1 MRLVRLMSL
10 PLLTALPFA
19 VLSAQIPT
27 RRPAPGAATANAPRM
42 LVANPHS
49 FSSQDSA
56 SSVIIGQGM
65 RTRMDKVAGGNFA
78 VLTREQ
84 MNDALKQF
92 GYPPDAILA
101 STVQKQFGNALQA
114 KALVGSSLSKDQS
127 GRYSVT
133 SRLAGINDDAGS
145 VVVVTQ
151 GPSQKLDEVGGAVAD
166 ALTPAVKSFNDA
178 RACIDQSKAAP
189 DKAAA
194 SAKKAIAT
202 LPKNGLAHLCL
213 GLMALDRQSRMSPT
227 TAKDTAEALGHLR
240 EAVEGD
246 PLSLK
251 AWTTMAQ
258 IYEAQGDTAKTVEAL
273 KQMLLVAPT
282 NQTLREQAFKL
293 FIKYERPDAAEQ
305 TALDGLKIDPTN
317 SDLYDLLSNAR
328 VFKGDFA
335 GAVDALEQ
343 VVANDSSKAD
353 SSFYLKITVMA
364 SQKPDTSRLLKWAS
378 AGSKKYPD
386 NVTLLNQLVSAYQ
399 LTGPV
404 DSQVATTQR
413 LMAKDTTAVGP
424 ALATAQAL
432 VTANRAADAQPF
444 LDFVT
449 KYGDAQAKEGVSVI
463 LFNVAR
469 PLLQPPQNWPEAAV
483 KLRQV
488 VATASPTGKIYPLA
502 NYYLG
507 LSILQQIPPLDAAAE
522 KEKSCDKAKQEE
534 SMAAEAA
541 EAFTHAP
548 PDQAQNLGQF
558 QKYLDG
564 LKPRI
569 ASMLKVYCK

>member
-1 MRLVRLMSL
+1 MRLVRLLFL
-10 PLLTALPFA
+10 PLLAALPA
-19 VLSAQIPT
+19 ALSAQIPT
-27 RRPAPGAATANAPRM
+27 RRPAPGAPTANAPRL
-42 LVANPHS
+42 LVANPHT
-49 FSSQDSA
+49 FATQDSA
-56 SSVIIGQGM
+56 SSVQIGQGI
-65 RTRMDKVAGGNFA
+65 RGRMEKVVGSSFA

-114 KALVGSSLSKDQS
+114 RALVSSTLSKDQS
-127 GRYSVT
+127 GRFSVT
-133 SRLAGINDDAGS
+133 SRLAGLNDDAGN
-145 VVVVTQ
+145 VVVVNQ
-151 GPSQKLDEVGGAVAD
+151 AASQKLDEMGGSVAD
-166 ALTPAVKSFNDA
+166 ALQPAVKSFNDA
-178 RACIDQSKAAP
+178 RACVDQSKAAP
-189 DKAAA
+189 DKAIA
-194 SAKKAIAT
+194 SAKKAIAA

-213 GLMALDRQSRMSPT
+213 GLLALDKKT
-227 TAKDTAEALGHLR
+227 NKDSAEAMEHLQQ
-240 EAVEGD
+240 AVEGD

-251 AWTTMAQ
+251 GWTTLAQ
-258 IYEAQGDTAKTVEAL
+258 IYEAKGDTNKTVEAL

-317 SDLYDLLSNAR
+317 ADLYDLLSNAR

-335 GAVDALEQ
+335 GAVAALEQ
-343 VVANDSSKAD
+343 MVANDSTKAD

-364 SQKPDTSRLLKWAS
+364 SQKPDTAKLLKWA
-378 AGSKKYPD
+378 AEGSKKYPT
-386 NVTLLNQLVSAYQ
+386 NLALLNQLVAAYQ

-404 DSQVATTQR
+404 DSQVTTTKR
-413 LMAKDTTAVGP
+413 LMEKDTTAIGP

-432 VTANRAADAQPF
+432 VTANRANEAQPF

-463 LFNVAR
+463 LFNIAR
-469 PLLQPPQNWPEAAV
+469 PLLQPPQNWPEAAT

-488 VATASPTGKIYPLA
+488 VATANPSGKIYPLA

-507 LSILQQIPPLDAAAE
+507 LSILQQIPPLDAQAE

-534 SMAAEAA
+534 SMAAEA
-541 EAFTHAP
+541 EAAFKLAP
-548 PDQAQNLGQF
+548 PDQAQNLQQF

-564 LKPRI
+564 LKPRV

>member
-1 MRLVRLMSL
+1 MRLVRLLFL
-10 PLLTALPFA
+10 PLLAALPA
-19 VLSAQIPT
+19 ALSAQIPT
-27 RRPAPGAATANAPRM
+27 RRPAPGAPTANAPRL
-42 LVANPHS
+42 LVANPHT
-49 FSSQDSA
+49 FATQDSA
-56 SSVIIGQGM
+56 ASVQIGQGI
-65 RTRMDKVAGGNFA
+65 RGRMEKVVGSSFA

-84 MNDALKQF
+84 MNDALQQF

-114 KALVGSSLSKDQS
+114 RALVSSTLSKDQS
-127 GRYSVT
+127 GRFSVT
-133 SRLAGINDDAGS
+133 SRLAGLNDDAGN
-145 VVVVTQ
+145 VVVVNQ
-151 GPSQKLDEVGGAVAD
+151 AASQKLDEMGGSVAD
-166 ALTPAVKSFNDA
+166 ALQPAVKSFNDA
-178 RACIDQSKAAP
+178 RACVDQSKAAP
-189 DKAAA
+189 DKAIA
-194 SAKKAIAT
+194 SAKKAIAA

-213 GLMALDRQSRMSPT
+213 GLLALDKKT
-227 TAKDTAEALGHLR
+227 NKDSAEAMEHLQQ
-240 EAVEGD
+240 AVEGD

-251 AWTTMAQ
+251 GWTTLAQ
-258 IYEAQGDTAKTVEAL
+258 IYEAKGDTNKTVEAL

-317 SDLYDLLSNAR
+317 ADLYDLLSNAR

-335 GAVDALEQ
+335 GAVAALEQ
-343 VVANDSSKAD
+343 MVANDSTKAD

-364 SQKPDTSRLLKWAS
+364 SQKPDTAKLLKWA
-378 AGSKKYPD
+378 AEGSKKYPT
-386 NVTLLNQLVSAYQ
+386 NLALLNQLVAAYQ

-404 DSQVATTQR
+404 DSQVTTTKR
-413 LMAKDTTAVGP
+413 LMEKDTTAIGP

-432 VTANRAADAQPF
+432 VTANRANEAQPF

-463 LFNVAR
+463 LFNIAR
-469 PLLQPPQNWPEAAV
+469 PLLQPPQNWPEAAT

-488 VATASPTGKIYPLA
+488 VATANPSGKIYPLA

-507 LSILQQIPPLDAAAE
+507 LSILQQIPPLDAQAE

-534 SMAAEAA
+534 SMAAEA
-541 EAFTHAP
+541 EAAFKLAP
-548 PDQAQNLGQF
+548 PDQAQNLQQF

-564 LKPRI
+564 LKPRV

>member
-1 MRLVRLMSL
+1 MRLVRLLSL
-10 PLLTALPFA
+10 SLLAAPLAA
-19 VLSAQIPT
+19 LSAQIPT
-27 RRPAPGAATANAPRM
+27 RRPAPGAATSNSPRM
-42 LVANPHS
+42 LVSNPHT
-49 FSSQDSA
+49 FPPKDSA
-56 SSVIIGQGM
+56 TSAAIGQGI
-65 RTRMDKVAGGNFA
+65 RGRMDKVVNGNFA

-114 KALVGSSLSKDQS
+114 RALVSSTLGKDQS
-127 GRYSVT
+127 GRFSVT
-133 SRLAGINDDAGS
+133 SRLAGLNDDAGN

-166 ALTPAVKSFNDA
+166 ALQPAVKSFNDA
-178 RACIDQSKAAP
+178 RACVDQSKAAP
-189 DKAAA
+189 DKAIA

-213 GLMALDRQSRMSPT
+213 GLIALDKKT
-227 TAKDTAEALGHLR
+227 NKDSAEAMDHLR
-240 EAVEGD
+240 QAVEGD
-246 PLSLK
+246 PQSLK
-251 AWTTMAQ
+251 GWTTLAQ
-258 IYEAQGDTAKTVEAL
+258 IYEAQGDTNKTVEAL

-317 SDLYDLLSNAR
+317 ADLYDLLSNAR
-328 VFKGDFA
+328 VYKGDFV
-335 GAVDALEQ
+335 GAVAALEQ
-343 VVANDSSKAD
+343 MVANDSTKAD

-364 SQKPDTSRLLKWAS
+364 SQKPDTAKLLKWA
-378 AGSKKYPD
+378 AEGSKKFPT
-386 NVTLLNQLVSAYQ
+386 NLALLNQLVSAYQ

-404 DSQVATTQR
+404 DSQVSTTKR
-413 LMAKDTTAVGP
+413 LMEKDTTAVGP

-432 VTANRAADAQPF
+432 VTANRAAEAQPF

-463 LFNVAR
+463 LFNIAR
-469 PLLQPPQNWPEAAV
+469 PLLQPPQNWPEAAT

-488 VATASPTGKIYPLA
+488 VATANPSGKIYPLA

-507 LSILQQIPPLDAAAE
+507 LSILQQIPPLDAQAE

-534 SMAAEAA
+534 SMAAEA
-541 EAFTHAP
+541 EAAFKLAP

>member
-1 MRLVRLMSL
+1 MRLVRLLSL
-10 PLLTALPFA
+10 PLLAALPVA
-19 VLSAQIPT
+19 ALSAQIPT
-27 RRPAPGAATANAPRM
+27 RRPAPGAAAPNAPRM
-42 LVANPHS
+42 LVANPHT

-56 SSVIIGQGM
+56 SSVQIGQGV
-65 RTRMDKVAGGNFA
+65 RGRMEKVVGSTFV

-114 KALVGSSLSKDQS
+114 KALVASTLSKDQS
-127 GRYSVT
+127 GRFSVT
-133 SRLAGINDDAGS
+133 SRLAGLNDDAGN

-151 GPSQKLDEVGGAVAD
+151 GASQKLDEVGGSVAD
-166 ALTPAVKSFNDA
+166 ALQPAVKSFNDA
-178 RACIDQSKAAP
+178 RACMDQSKVAP
-189 DKAAA
+189 DKAIA
-194 SAKKAIAT
+194 SAKKAITT

-213 GLMALDRQSRMSPT
+213 GLLSLDKKT
-227 TAKDTAEALGHLR
+227 KKDTTEAMDHMR

-246 PLSLK
+246 PQSLR

-258 IYEAQGDTAKTVEAL
+258 VYEAQGDTAKTVEAL

-335 GAVDALEQ
+335 GAVVALEQ
-343 VVANDSSKAD
+343 MVANDSSKAD

-364 SQKPDTSRLLKWAS
+364 SQKPDTAKLLKWAS
-378 AGSKKYPD
+378 EGSKKYPT
-386 NVTLLNQLVSAYQ
+386 NLALLNQLVSAYQ

-404 DSQVATTQR
+404 DSQVSTTKR
-413 LMAKDTTAVGP
+413 LMEKDTTAVGP

-432 VTANRAADAQPF
+432 VTANRAAEAQPF

-469 PLLQPPQNWPEAAV
+469 PLLQPPQNWPEAAT

-488 VATASPTGKIYPLA
+488 VATANPGGKIYPLA

-507 LSILQQIPPLDAAAE
+507 LSILQQIPPLDAQAE
-522 KEKSCDKAKQEE
+522 KEKSCEKAKQEE
-534 SMAAEAA
+534 SMAAEA
-541 EAFTHAP
+541 EAAFKLAP